1 MENYFYTLQQIVNGD
16 LKRDTSAVPQTET
29 ENQYMTEL
37 FGYNVRII
45 ETHKQDFDWFEI
57 TYVHDGEIFGGGG
70 TLDEAKLSFA
80 YCIGLLTGRKERN
93 TKQSIKIQK
102 LKKKINKLK
111 KEKKKW

>member
-1 MENYFYTLQQIVNGD
+1 MENYFYTLQQIVHDD
-16 LKRDTSAVPQTET
+16 LKRDTTAMPPIET
-29 ENQYMTEL
+29 SYTAEL
-37 FGYNVRII
+37 FGYNVRVV
-45 ETHKQDFDWFEI
+45 EKHKQGFDWFDI
-57 TYVHDGEIFGGGG
+57 TYVHDGEIFGGGE

-111 KEKKKW
+111 KAKKKW